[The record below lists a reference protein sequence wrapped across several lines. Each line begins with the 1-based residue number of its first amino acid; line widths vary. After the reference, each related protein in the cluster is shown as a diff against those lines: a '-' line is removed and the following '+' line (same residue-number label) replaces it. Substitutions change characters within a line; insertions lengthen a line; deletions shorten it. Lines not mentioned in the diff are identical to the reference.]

1 MDGAQEV
8 TCGFV
13 VARGN
18 GAVLLEPGKEVL
30 DQVTG
35 LVQLMVVPVCG
46 APRNSLGRVRKV

>member
-1 MDGAQEV
+1 MDGAHKV

-13 VARGN
+13 AVLGN
-18 GAVLLEPGKEVL
+18 GAVLLEPGKDVL

-46 APRNSLGRVRKV
+46 APVAD